1 MSSPYA
7 RVRIDSVV
15 GRKGIAVTEN
25 EDCPTLR
32 IGTKMVSKL
41 KRNRKKKRIR
51 INGRAPMSTKA
62 EAFTAWKWCLKARKK
77 GKKLGEQP

>member
-51 INGRAPMSTKA
+51 IKTLNK
-62 EAFTAWKWCLKARKK
+62 
-77 GKKLGEQP
+77 